1 MKIIYLLAGLFIF
14 SADCVSAQ
22 EDPVVFRNIA
32 NDILLNGKAYPN
44 LRVLCKNIGPR
55 LPGTPQQLKA
65 EKATFQMMKEMG
77 ADTVYYQECMVPHW
91 VRGEKETANITGTD
105 GKKVALDIC
114 ALGNSVGTGP
124 AGVRAELVEVTSWK
138 QLDELGEKGIKG
150 KIVFYNVRFNPI
162 LIEPWRGY
170 DETTQYRWQGPSR
183 AAKYGAVGT
192 MIRSLASNLD
202 DRPHTGGMKYNDSI
216 SNTKIPC
223 IAISAVD
230 GDYIADQLHKRKS
243 LPLYFRTTC
252 TTLPKVAGHNVI
264 GELRGSEAADEFITV
279 GGHLDSWDLA
289 EGAQDDGA
297 GCVQSMELIRV
308 YKKLGIRPK
317 HTIRVVMFAD
327 EENGGAGSEKYAE
340 LAKKNNEK
348 LLFALESDDGGF
360 VPRGFRVSLE
370 EEKID
375 KFRKYL
381 PLFTPY
387 GVYKFEAGEAGADIE
402 NLKPLGAI
410 IAGLS
415 PDPQRYFDIH
425 HSKSDVLENVN
436 KRELELGAI
445 SMAQLVFLVDKYGR

>member
-1 MKIIYLLAGLFIF
+1 MRIVQLLSCLFIF
-14 SADCVSAQ
+14 SVTAVRAQ

-32 NDILLNGKAYPN
+32 NDILLNGKAYQN

-55 LPGTPQQLKA
+55 LPGTPQQVKA
-65 EKATFQMMKEMG
+65 EQETFRMMKQMG

-91 VRGEKETANITGTD
+91 VRGEKEIANITGAD
-105 GKKVALDIC
+105 GKKISLDIC

-124 AGVRAELVEVTSWK
+124 NGIRAELVEVSSWK
-138 QLDELGEKGIKG
+138 QLDDLGEKGIKG
-150 KIVFYNVRFNPI
+150 KIVFFNVRFNPI
-162 LIEPWRGY
+162 FIEPWRGY
-170 DETTQYRWQGPSR
+170 VETTVFRWEGPSR

-192 MIRSLASNLD
+192 MIRSLASNTD
-202 DRPHTGGMKYNDSI
+202 DRPHTGGMKYNDSLP
-216 SNTKIPC
+216 KIPC

-230 GDYIADQLHKRKS
+230 GDFIADELRKRKT

-252 TTLPKVAGHNVI
+252 NTLPKVVGHNVI
-264 GELRGSEAADEFITV
+264 GELRGSTSPDEIITV

-289 EGAQDDGA
+289 EGAHDDGA

-308 YKKLGIRPK
+308 YKRLGIVPK

-340 LAKKNNEK
+340 LAKASKQK
-348 LLFALESDDGGF
+348 MFFALESDDGGF
-360 VPRGFRVSLE
+360 VPRGFRFSLE

-375 KFRKYL
+375 RLRKYL

-387 GVYKFEAGEAGADIE
+387 GVYKFESGDAGADIE
-402 NLKPLGAI
+402 NLKPLGAV
-410 IAGLS
+410 IAGLY
-415 PDPQRYFDIH
+415 PDPQRYFDVH
-425 HSKSDVLENVN
+425 HAKSDTFENVN

-445 SMAQLVFLVDKYGR
+445 SMAQLVYLVDKYGL